1 MGRPIVS
8 MFATIQDAPGSESI
22 VRIHMPNN
30 TEIANFKTFIQDTA
44 IIIDALI
51 KGKITNLSIGLGVD
65 LPGGIKSAPDSSADV
80 EEGARF
86 IFNAANG
93 GFARVRLPTFD
104 EAKFVTGSD
113 LVNLTDTDVS
123 NFVDQIVD
131 GETINL
137 QAQFPSAADES
148 DIVSLESA
156 RSAFSSERKVG

>member
-1 MGRPIVS
+1 

-30 TEIANFKTFIQDTA
+30 TEIATFKIFIQNTA
-44 IIIDALI
+44 VLIDALI
-51 KGKITNLSIGLGVD
+51 KGKITNLSVGLGVD

-93 GFARVRLPTFD
+93 GSARLRLPTFD

-113 LVNLTDTDVS
+113 LVNLTDTDVAD
-123 NFVDQIVD
+123 FVTQIVD
-131 GETINL
+131 GQTITL
-137 QAQFPSAADES
+137 QAQHPSAADES
-148 DIVSLESA
+148 DIVSLDSA
-156 RSAFSSERKVG
+156 RSAFGRERKVG